1 MCCCSV
7 AKSCPTLCDPVD
19 CSTPGFPVI
28 HYLPEF
34 AETRVHWIGDAIQP
48 SHPLLPSSSA
58 LSLSQHQGL
67 FHLIGS
73 SHQVGKVV
81 ELPVLASVLPMNI
94 QGWFPLGLTGLILL
108 LSEGLS
114 RIFSS
119 TTVWKNPFFGAQT
132 SLWSNSHIRTWL
144 LKKIVTLSIWAFVS
158 KVIFLLFNTLS
169 RFVIAFLPRSKHL
182 LILWLQSLSLLILEP
197 EQIKICHCFHF
208 FPIYLPWSDG
218 TKCHDLSILNT
229 DF

>member
-1 MCCCSV
+1 MNHRLFTS
-7 AKSCPTLCDPVD
+7 
-19 CSTPGFPVI
+19 GGQNI
-28 HYLPEF
+28 
-34 AETRVHWIGDAIQP
+34 RV
-48 SHPLLPSSSA
+48 SA
-58 LSLSQHQGL
+58 S
-67 FHLIGS
+67 
-73 SHQVGKVV
+73 
-81 ELPVLASVLPMNI
+81 ARVLPMNSRD
-94 QGWFPLGLTGLILL
+94 WFPLGLTGLILL

-218 TKCHDLSILNT
+218 TRRHDLHFLNVE
-229 DF
+229 F